1 MPRADL
7 ALEHKASE
15 SHSAQS
21 KASQPVLRRA
31 PLAGLIALLLSPALV
46 NAQAIVPTPGSIG
59 APGGLTPIG
68 VGNPNTTPQPN
79 AIYLGMRNSLLY
91 SNNLNLQA
99 SGEQVRGIMYQLS
112 PYLNANYTSQ
122 KLVAQAFYNLNFVAR
137 SNDGGTNN
145 KNNTYQNLGASANWK
160 VNEDH
165 FHVLAAANLFTT
177 NTNPFL
183 ASSYTPGAQTF
194 NVSQYSD
201 LTLAPNLFGRI
212 DGDGRWNTR
221 YIARYVDPGNNIS
234 SSVSQTL
241 SGDVRSDFSR
251 RSVGLSA
258 KANYYNIDYDNGY
271 GYHGGDADF
280 LAWLLPTRTFRIGA
294 GAGYA
299 QSDVLFNNEGQN
311 SGWGPAASIEWVPD
325 DRTSFRAYWAN
336 RYFGNTGNAQARHT
350 AANWTFG
357 LNYFNGVTNGNNP
370 YAGAGYGGYG
380 GYGAIGASSAAMMG
394 AQTGATGTAPGG
406 SLFTNPVAQGLADR
420 NLLFGNTSG
429 NSVTAGLFGTNPGYG
444 ANYLNSPVLYTDN
457 LTASIG
463 VVGARVGVL
472 ATAFINKQSTAVPFI
487 GGSVNDLDQYGGSIG
502 VSYRLDTVSSLNA
515 GYRQTNSDSNSA
527 NSFARLDQLL
537 ASWDWRFTP
546 RAVWSV
552 GARLQTQSGTGTT
565 VQYDE
570 AAVFTYVDF
579 RF

>member
-1 MPRADL
+1 MPRADRL
-7 ALEHKASE
+7 FKST
-15 SHSAQS
+15 SNRRG
-21 KASQPVLRRA
+21 RRA
-31 PLAGLIALLLSPALV
+31 GLATLLLSPVIAS
-46 NAQAIVPTPGSIG
+46 AQMTPLLPGSSSPGAVSIVPLPGSIG
-59 APGGLTPIG
+59 APAGISPIG
-68 VGNPNTTPQPN
+68 VGNLNATAQPNT
-79 AIYLGMRNSLLY
+79 IYLGIRTSLLY

-99 SGEQVRGIMYQLS
+99 SGQQVRGMMLQLS

-122 KLVAQAFYNLNFVAR
+122 KLIAQAFYNLNFVAR

-165 FHVLAAANLFTT
+165 FHILAAANLFAT

-183 ASSYTPGAQTF
+183 ASSYTPGAQNF

-234 SSVSQTL
+234 SSVSQSL
-241 SGDVRSDFSR
+241 MGDVRSDFSR
-251 RSVGLSA
+251 RYVGLSA
-258 KANYYNIDYDNGY
+258 KANYYNINYDNDY
-271 GYHGGDADF
+271 GYHGGDVD
-280 LAWLLPTRTFRIGA
+280 LLVWLLPTRTFRIGA

-299 QSDVLFNNEGQN
+299 QSDVLYNDQGQN
-311 SGWGPAASIEWVPD
+311 SGWGPAASVEWVPD
-325 DRTSFRAYWAN
+325 DRTSFRAYWSN
-336 RYFGNTGNAQARHT
+336 RYFGNTGNAQARHV
-350 AANWTFG
+350 ASNWTFG
-357 LNYFNGVTNGNNP
+357 LNYYNGVSNGNNP

-380 GYGAIGASSAAMMG
+380 GYGAFGASSGAMMG
-394 AQTGATGTAPGG
+394 AQTGATGNTPGG

-420 NLLFGNTSG
+420 NLLFGNTAG
-429 NSVTAGLFGTNPGYG
+429 NSVTSGLFGTNPGYG
-444 ANYLNSPVLYTDN
+444 ANFLNSPVLYVDN

-463 VVGARVGVL
+463 FVGARIGVL
-472 ATAFINKQSTAVPFI
+472 ATVFMNKQNTAVPFI
-487 GGSVNDLDQYGGSIG
+487 GGSFNDLDQYGGSLG
-502 VSYRLDTVSSLNA
+502 VSYRLDSVSSLNA
-515 GYRQTNSDSNSA
+515 GYRQTDSNSISV
-527 NSFARLDQLL
+527 NSFARLNQLL
-537 ASWDWRFTP
+537 ASWDYRFTP
-546 RAVWSV
+546 RAVWSI
-552 GARLQTQSGTGTT
+552 GARLQHQSGTGTT

>member
-1 MPRADL
+1 MPRADRPFD
-7 ALEHKASE
+7 STTIRRG
-15 SHSAQS
+15 
-21 KASQPVLRRA
+21 RRA
-31 PLAGLIALLLSPALV
+31 GLATLLLSPVIAS
-46 NAQAIVPTPGSIG
+46 AQLTPLLPGSSSPGAVSIVPLPGSIG
-59 APGGLTPIG
+59 APAGITPIG
-68 VGNPNTTPQPN
+68 VGNLNATAQPNT
-79 AIYLGMRNSLLY
+79 IYLGIRTSLLY

-99 SGEQVRGIMYQLS
+99 SSQQVRGMMLQVS

-145 KNNTYQNLGASANWK
+145 KNNTYQNLGAAANWK

-165 FHVLAAANLFTT
+165 FHVLAAANLFAT

-221 YIARYVDPGNNIS
+221 YVARYVDPGNNIS
-234 SSVSQTL
+234 SSVSQSL
-241 SGDVRSDFSR
+241 MGDVRSDFSR
-251 RSVGLSA
+251 RYVGLSA
-258 KANYYNIDYDNGY
+258 KANYYNINYDNGY
-271 GYHGGDADF
+271 GYHGGDADL

-299 QSDVLFNNEGQN
+299 QSDVLFNNQGQN
-311 SGWGPAASIEWVPD
+311 SGWGPAASVEWVPD

-336 RYFGNTGNAQARHT
+336 RYFGNTGNAQARHV
-350 AANWTFG
+350 ASNWTFG
-357 LNYFNGVTNGNNP
+357 LNYYNGVTNGNNP

-380 GYGAIGASSAAMMG
+380 GYGAYGASSGAMMG
-394 AQTGATGTAPGG
+394 AQTGATGNTPGG

-420 NLLFGNTSG
+420 NLLFGNTAG
-429 NSVTAGLFGTNPGYG
+429 NSVTSGLFGTNPGYG
-444 ANYLNSPVLYTDN
+444 ANFLNSPVLFVDN

-463 VVGARVGVL
+463 YVGTRLGVL
-472 ATAFINKQSTAVPFI
+472 ATVFMNKQTTAVPFI
-487 GGSVNDLDQYGGSIG
+487 GGSFNDLDQYGGSLG
-502 VSYRLDTVSSLNA
+502 VSYRLDSVSSMNA
-515 GYRQTNSDSNSA
+515 GYRQTDSNSTSI
-527 NSFARLDQLL
+527 NSFARLNQLL
-537 ASWDWRFTP
+537 ASWDYRFTP
-546 RAVWSV
+546 RAVWSI
-552 GARLQTQSGTGTT
+552 GARLQHQSGTGTT

>member
-1 MPRADL
+1 MPRADT
-7 ALEHKASE
+7 AFVHTS
-15 SHSAQS
+15 SRCQSARPR
-21 KASQPVLRRA
+21 ASQPAFRRTS
-31 PLAGLIALLLSPALV
+31 LAGLIALLLSPALAS
-46 NAQAIVPTPGSIG
+46 AQAIVPTPGSIG
-59 APGGLTPIG
+59 APAGLTPIG
-68 VGNPNTTPQPN
+68 VGNLNATAQPNT
-79 AIYLGMRNSLLY
+79 IYLGVRNSVLY
-91 SNNLNLQA
+91 RDNLNLQA
-99 SGEQVRGIMYQLS
+99 SGQQVRGMMYQLS
-112 PYLNANYTSQ
+112 PYLSANYTSQ
-122 KLVAQAFYNLNFVAR
+122 KLVAQAFYNVNFVAR

-165 FHVLAAANLFTT
+165 FHVLGAANLFTT

-221 YIARYVDPGNNIS
+221 YVARYVDPGGNIS

-241 SGDVRSDFSR
+241 MGDVRSDFSR

-271 GYHGGDADF
+271 GYDGGDVDF
-280 LAWLLPTRTFRIGA
+280 LAWLLPTPTFRIGA

-299 QSDVLFNNEGQN
+299 QSDVLYNNEGQN
-311 SGWGPAASIEWVPD
+311 SGWGPVASIEWVPD

-336 RYFGNTGNAQARHT
+336 RYFGNSGNAQARHV
-350 AANWTFG
+350 ASNWTFG
-357 LNYFNGVTNGNNP
+357 LNYYNGVSNGNNP

-380 GYGAIGASSAAMMG
+380 GYGAYGASSSAMMG

-420 NLLFGNTSG
+420 NLLFGNTAN
-429 NSVTAGLFGTNPGYG
+429 NSVTSGLFGTNPGYG
-444 ANYLNSPVLYTDN
+444 ANYLNSPVLYVDN
-457 LTASIG
+457 LTASMG
-463 VVGARVGVL
+463 YVGTRLGVL
-472 ATAFINKQSTAVPFI
+472 ATAFMNKQSTAVPFI
-487 GGSVNDLDQYGGSIG
+487 GGSVNDLDQYGGSVG
-502 VSYRLDTVSSLNA
+502 VSSLLDAVSSLNA

-527 NSFARLDQLL
+527 NSFARLNQLL
-537 ASWDWRFTP
+537 ASWDYRFTP
-546 RAVWSV
+546 RAVWSI
-552 GARLQTQSGTGTT
+552 GARLQRQSGTGTT

>member
-1 MPRADL
+1 MPRTDI
-7 ALEHKASE
+7 ALEHKSPG
-15 SHSAQS
+15 SPSARPR
-21 KASQPVLRRA
+21 ALQPVFRHA
-31 PLAGLIALLLSPALV
+31 PLAGLIALLLSPALA

-59 APGGLTPIG
+59 APTGLSLIG
-68 VGNPNTTPQPN
+68 VGNPNTTAQPN
-79 AIYLGMRNSLLY
+79 AIYLGVRNSLLY

-99 SGEQVRGIMYQLS
+99 SGQQVRGLMYQLS
-112 PYLNANYTSQ
+112 PYLNANYNSQ
-122 KLVAQAFYNLNFVAR
+122 KLVAQAFYNVNFVAR

-221 YIARYVDPGNNIS
+221 YIARYVEPGNNIS

-241 SGDVRSDFSR
+241 MGDVRSDFSR

-258 KANYYNIDYDNGY
+258 KAAYYNIDYDNGY
-271 GYHGGDADF
+271 GYNGGDVDF
-280 LAWLLPTRTFRIGA
+280 LAWLLPTPTFRIGA
-294 GAGYA
+294 GAGFA
-299 QSDVLFNNEGQN
+299 QSDVLYNNEGQN

-325 DRTSFRAYWAN
+325 NRTSFKAYWAN
-336 RYFGNTGNAQARHT
+336 RYFGNTGNAQAQHN

-357 LNYFNGVTNGNNP
+357 LNYYNGVTNGNNP

-380 GYGAIGASSAAMMG
+380 GYGASSTAMMG
-394 AQTGATGTAPGG
+394 AQQTGATGTAPGG

-444 ANYLNSPVLYTDN
+444 ANYLNSPVLYADN

-463 VVGARVGVL
+463 YVGNRVGVL
-472 ATAFINKQSTAVPFI
+472 ATAFMNKQSTAVPFI
-487 GGSVNDLDQYGGSIG
+487 GGSFNDLDQYGGSVG
-502 VSYRLDTVSSLNA
+502 VSYRLDSVSSLNA

-527 NSFARLDQLL
+527 SSFARLNQLL
-537 ASWDWRFTP
+537 ASWDWRVTP
-546 RAVWSV
+546 RAVWSI
-552 GARLQTQSGTGTT
+552 GARLQNQSGTGTT

-570 AAVFTYVDF
+570 AAVFTYVDL

>member
-1 MPRADL
+1 MGMPRADI
-7 ALEHKASE
+7 AFGHNCAGCQ
-15 SHSAQS
+15 SARPR
-21 KASQPVLRRA
+21 ASQPALSRTS
-31 PLAGLIALLLSPALV
+31 LAGLIALLLSPALAS
-46 NAQAIVPTPGSIG
+46 AQAIVPTPGSIG
-59 APGGLTPIG
+59 APAGITPIG
-68 VGNPNTTPQPN
+68 VGNLNATAQPNT
-79 AIYLGMRNSLLY
+79 IYLGMRTSLLY

-99 SGEQVRGIMYQLS
+99 SGQQVRGMMLQVS

-201 LTLAPNLFGRI
+201 LTLAPTLFGRI
-212 DGDGRWNTR
+212 DGDGRWSTR
-221 YIARYVDPGNNIS
+221 YIARYVDPGTNIS

-241 SGDVRSDFSR
+241 TGDVRSDFSR
-251 RSVGLSA
+251 RYVGLSA
-258 KANYYNIDYDNGY
+258 KANYYIIDYDNGY
-271 GYHGGDADF
+271 GYNGSDVDF
-280 LAWLLPTRTFRIGA
+280 LAWLLPTRTFRFGA

-299 QSDVLFNNEGQN
+299 QSDVLYNNEGQN
-311 SGWGPAASIEWVPD
+311 SGWGPTASVEWVPD

-357 LNYFNGVTNGNNP
+357 LNYYNGVSNGNNP

-380 GYGAIGASSAAMMG
+380 GYGASSGVMMG
-394 AQTGATGTAPGG
+394 AQTGATGNTPGG

-420 NLLFGNTSG
+420 NLLFGNTAS

-444 ANYLNSPVLYTDN
+444 ANFLNSPVLYVDN

-463 VVGARVGVL
+463 FIGTRIGVL
-472 ATAFINKQSTAVPFI
+472 ATAFMNKQSTAVPFI
-487 GGSVNDLDQYGGSIG
+487 GGSFNDLDQYGGSLG
-502 VSYRLDTVSSLNA
+502 VSYRLDSVSSMNA
-515 GYRQTNSDSNSA
+515 GYRQTDSNSTSI
-527 NSFARLDQLL
+527 NSFARLNQLL
-537 ASWDWRFTP
+537 ASWDYRFTP
-546 RAVWSV
+546 RAVWSI
-552 GARLQTQSGTGTT
+552 GARLQHQSGTGTT

>member
-1 MPRADL
+1 MPRADS
-7 ALEHKASE
+7 AFVHKSSE
-15 SHSAQS
+15 CESARP
-21 KASQPVLRRA
+21 KASQPAFRRTL
-31 PLAGLIALLLSPALV
+31 LAGLIALLLSPALAS
-46 NAQAIVPTPGSIG
+46 AQVDVPTPGSIG
-59 APGGLTPIG
+59 APTGLAPIG
-68 VGNPNTTPQPN
+68 VGNLNATVQPNT
-79 AIYLGMRNSLLY
+79 IYLGMRTSLLY
-91 SNNLNLQA
+91 SDNLNLQA
-99 SGEQVRGIMYQLS
+99 SGQQVRGMMLQVS
-112 PYLNANYTSQ
+112 PYLNANYSSQ

-183 ASSYTPGAQTF
+183 ASSYTPGAQTY

-201 LTLAPNLFGRI
+201 LTLAPTLFGRI

-221 YIARYVDPGNNIS
+221 YIARYVEPGSNVS

-241 SGDVRSDFSR
+241 TGDVRSDFSR

-258 KANYYNIDYDNGY
+258 KAAYYNIDYDNGF

-280 LAWLLPTRTFRIGA
+280 LAWLIPNRSFRVGA

-299 QSDVLFNNEGQN
+299 QSDVLYNNQGQN
-311 SGWGPAASIEWVPD
+311 SGWGPVASIEWVPD
-325 DRTSFRAYWAN
+325 DRTSFRAFWAN
-336 RYFGNTGNAQARHT
+336 RYFGNTGNAQARHV
-350 AANWTFG
+350 ASNWTFG
-357 LNYFNGVTNGNNP
+357 LNYYNGVSNGNNP
-370 YAGAGYGGYG
+370 YAGGGYGGYG
-380 GYGAIGASSAAMMG
+380 GYGAYGASSAGMMG
-394 AQTGATGTAPGG
+394 SQTGATGTTPGG

-420 NLLFGNTSG
+420 NLLFGNTTN
-429 NSVTAGLFGTNPGYG
+429 NSVTSGLFGTNPGYG
-444 ANYLNSPVLYTDN
+444 ANYLNSPVLYVDN

-463 VVGARVGVL
+463 YVGTRVGIL
-472 ATAFINKQSTAVPFI
+472 ATAFMNKQSTAVPFI
-487 GGSVNDLDQYGGSIG
+487 GGSVNDLDQYGGSVG
-502 VSYRLDTVSSLNA
+502 VSYQLDAVSSLNA
-515 GYRQTNSDSNSA
+515 GYRQTDSNSNSA
-527 NSFARLDQLL
+527 KSFARLNQLL
-537 ASWDWRFTP
+537 ASWDYRFTP

-552 GARLQTQSGTGTT
+552 GARLQHQSGTGTT

-570 AAVFTYVDF
+570 AAVFTYIDF